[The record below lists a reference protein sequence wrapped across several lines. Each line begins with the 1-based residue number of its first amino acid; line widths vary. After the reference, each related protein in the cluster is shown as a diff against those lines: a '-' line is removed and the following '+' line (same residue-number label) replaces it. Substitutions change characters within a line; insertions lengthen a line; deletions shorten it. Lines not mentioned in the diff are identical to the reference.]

1 MTILIRVDKMT
12 TTIKKTF
19 VIDKDIAKTIK
30 QIALNKD
37 TTQTEIV
44 NDYLK
49 KGIENEPELNKE
61 SIGIFQTPEHFDNMK
76 NINNDSFD
84 KMIGAV
90 ETKEPTNAVELK
102 RKAQRGEY

>member
-1 MTILIRVDKMT
+1 MT

-19 VIDKDIAKTIK
+19 VIDENLAKTIK

-44 NDYLK
+44 NNYLK
-49 KGIENEPELNKE
+49 QGIENEPEINKE
-61 SIGIFQTPEHFDNMK
+61 SIEIFTKNVRNNNTFD
-76 NINNDSFD
+76 D
-84 KMIGAV
+84 MIGII

-102 RKAQRGEY
+102 RKAQRGEC